1 MYFWS
6 IDESGDCGI
15 HDPLNPENTASRYFI
30 PAGVIVAAN
39 KWKISFEILKAFR
52 KKIARE
58 GFLAF
63 DVEFHCAEMIDPHKV
78 KAFTQLIVPERG
90 NLLKNLQIM
99 RV

>member
-58 GFLAF
+58 GFLAY

-78 KAFTQLIVPERG
+78 KAFTQLIVRERG
-90 NLLKNLQIM
+90 NL
-99 RV
+99 